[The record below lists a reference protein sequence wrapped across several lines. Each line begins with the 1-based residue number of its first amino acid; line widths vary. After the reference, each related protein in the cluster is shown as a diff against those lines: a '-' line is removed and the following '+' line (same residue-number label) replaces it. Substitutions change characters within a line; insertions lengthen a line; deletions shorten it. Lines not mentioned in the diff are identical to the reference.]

1 VSIKSTG
8 ILGLNLKIRLL
19 VYDERLKS
27 LWHPVQDII
36 NMRKQINKFMNITER
51 LNFIITAEKKSSL
64 MLKMDL
70 VLMMNTEILVTKVR
84 ILP

>member
-1 VSIKSTG
+1 
-8 ILGLNLKIRLL
+8 
-19 VYDERLKS
+19 
-27 LWHPVQDII
+27 
-36 NMRKQINKFMNITER
+36 MRKQINKFMNITER

-84 ILP
+84 I